1 MNAEQEE
8 KLLAWVDR
16 DAIRDLIFRYSDA
29 VTRAD
34 YEQMLTVFAP
44 DAIWESPLLQ
54 MRFESARS
62 FVEFQAEGSTSLEVL
77 IQEPHSPV
85 IELLSRDQARAT
97 TTIHE
102 MFIGKAGGASA
113 FGDAGTEL
121 NVDQYGIYYDEVAKL
136 EGEWKF
142 TRRFFA
148 PFLIGQGRLGGDV
161 VARRPL
167 QPPS

>member
-1 MNAEQEE
+1 VNAEDEQ
-8 KLLAWVDR
+8 KLSAWVDR

-34 YEQMLTVFAP
+34 YEQMMTVFAP
-44 DAIWESPLLQ
+44 DAVWESPLLQ

-62 FVEFQAEGSTSLEVL
+62 FIEFQIEGSTGLDVL
-77 IQEPHSPV
+77 IQTSHNPV

-102 MFIGKAGGASA
+102 MFIGRAGGASA
-113 FGDAGTEL
+113 FGDPGTEL
-121 NVDQYGIYYDEVAKL
+121 NVDQYGIYYDEVAKI

-142 TRRFFA
+142 IHRFFA
-148 PFLIGQGRLGGDV
+148 PFLLAQGGVSGDV

-167 QPPS
+167 RPPA